1 MIRTRQPIS
10 ALYVVVFLLSL
21 AVPASAQVR
30 APGWFAG
37 DPQPR
42 SAYKPTKVIMT
53 LQVDEAFALSSA
65 EEGALDQLD
74 AMQAWNES
82 GQLPMR
88 NGFVRR
94 LPEPLV
100 YEPRSTKSSTVQ
112 AMGGVVQSMD
122 GTARIW
128 ATSIR
133 VVGADRLRIQLVD
146 VSLPESA
153 DLWVWGEGEEPVAFG
168 AELIDPE
175 GVLWTPS
182 AGGERIYL
190 ELRIPAELAGSVKFR
205 IEHVMEIFI
214 ADEMDESF
222 APVRNLNREMVSP
235 SLGSEMWKGLQ
246 PFACDLPRVSCGNTL
261 NRSITSDDCAG
272 DDFYFDLYVINVS
285 AGQTLTV
292 TVTASGRPIIVA
304 ILDSEANELLAG
316 GNGTGTAVVSYTSP
330 SAQDLLVAMRFQV
343 TFGTGSYQINFSCFS
358 SPPPPADCIEDAT
371 CISSSTLDVID
382 QYRRSVA
389 RMQYVKG
396 TDSFLCSG
404 ALVNGNDSSI
414 RYFLTANHCLST
426 QASAA
431 SLEAF
436 WDYRRSG
443 CNGSIPGL
451 SAVPRSNGSTI
462 LATSPVSDFTLL
474 RLNSVPGQRFL
485 LGWDARASM
494 VTHGTTVHRISH
506 PEGKPQAYSRATV
519 TTLGQSCQALPRPN
533 FIYASH
539 DFGGTKAGSSG
550 SPVILSG
557 GFIVGQLY
565 GDCGPNPEEDCD
577 PRNSV
582 VDGAF
587 STTFPFIR
595 SFLEQSTCTACV
607 ENATTACVL
616 NDRFT
621 VEMRWRNQFDQP
633 ATEGT
638 GRIIRYAENN
648 PEVHPQLGPLSESV
662 FFSMFPHAQS
672 RVELVLK
679 LFKGVGINDKYW
691 VFVSSLTNNEY
702 WVKVT
707 DTQTCQTW
715 ERYNP
720 HGSFSVITDFEAF
733 PFP

>member
-1 MIRTRQPIS
+1 MLRTRRRFS
-10 ALYVVVFLLSL
+10 ALFIVVFLLSL

-30 APGWFAG
+30 DPGWYAG
-37 DPQPR
+37 DQRLSSPYQ
-42 SAYKPTKVIMT
+42 PTKVVMT
-53 LQVDEAFALSSA
+53 LPVDEAFALSSA
-65 EEGALDQLD
+65 KEGALDQLD
-74 AMQAWNES
+74 AMHAWNES

-94 LPEPLV
+94 LPEPLI
-100 YEPRSTKSSTVQ
+100 YESRSTKSPAVQ
-112 AMGGVVQSMD
+112 AIGGIVQSMD
-122 GTARIW
+122 GTAWTW

-168 AELIDPE
+168 TELIDPE

-182 AGGERIYL
+182 TGGEKIYL
-190 ELRIPAELAGSVKFR
+190 ELRIPAELAGSAKFR
-205 IEHVMEIFI
+205 IEHVLEIFM
-214 ADEMDESF
+214 AGEMDES
-222 APVRNLNREMVSP
+222 PVPLGNLDRETVP
-235 SLGSEMWKGLQ
+235 SSSRAEMWKGLQ

-330 SAQDLLVAMRFQV
+330 SAQDLLVAMRFQE
-343 TFGTGSYQINFSCFS
+343 TFGTGSYQINFSCSS

-382 QYRRSVA
+382 QYRRAVA
-389 RMQYVKG
+389 YLNFVVG
-396 TDSFLCSG
+396 TDSFHCSG
-404 ALVNGNDSSI
+404 ALVNSTDSSI
-414 RYFLTANHCLST
+414 PYFLTANHCFST

-436 WDYRRSG
+436 WDYRTNG
-443 CNGSIPGL
+443 CNGSTPGL
-451 SAVPRSNGSTI
+451 STLSRSNGSTI

-474 RLNSVPGQRFL
+474 RLNSVPGPRVL
-485 LGWDARASM
+485 LGWDPRAST
-494 VTHGTTVHRISH
+494 VTHGTTMHRISH
-506 PEGKPQAYSRATV
+506 PDGRPQSYSRAAV
-519 TTLGQSCQALPRPN
+519 TTSTQTCSALPRPD
-533 FIYASH
+533 FIYSSH
-539 DFGGTKAGSSG
+539 DFGGTKGGSSG
-550 SPVILSG
+550 APVILSG
-557 GFIVGQLY
+557 GYIVGQLY
-565 GDCGPNPEEDCD
+565 GKCGPNTEDDCD
-577 PRNSV
+577 SLNRI

-587 STTFPFIR
+587 STTFPFVR
-595 SFLEQSTCTACV
+595 SYLDQSTCTACV
-607 ENATTACVL
+607 ESATTACVL

-648 PEVHPQLGPLSESV
+648 PAVHPQLGPLTETV
-662 FFSMFPHAQS
+662 FFSMFPHAPS
-672 RVELVLK
+672 TVELVLK
-679 LFKGVGINDKYW
+679 VFKGVTINDKYW
-691 VFVSSLTNNEY
+691 VFVASLINNEY

-707 DTQTCQTW
+707 DSQTCQTW

-720 HGSFSVITDFEAF
+720 HGSFSIITDFEAF